1 MYIICL
7 KKIKLQCVVNK
18 YIRTNIHFLKSKTFA
33 IFSDDASQCNND
45 FYIEILN
52 NVSIIVNLLV
62 GRFISRKK
70 VSVKDSMSKH
80 KKMSFLFISLP

>member
-1 MYIICL
+1 M
-7 KKIKLQCVVNK
+7 
-18 YIRTNIHFLKSKTFA
+18 KSETFA

-45 FYIEILN
+45 FYIDILN